1 MRLIGSF
8 TNEKLARLLLGG
20 GQMRNACRVLVSAAA
35 LGVIAV
41 AQPAV
46 AKDGFTIIDAIHQ
59 AVQTHPGVNEASAN
73 RRATESELRQNQATL
88 LPQVRVEALV
98 DRHRMDRHIS
108 PPPAANG
115 QWFSGREASV
125 AVRQL
130 LYDGFTSINEIWRQ
144 AARVDAAA
152 ARVLERTE
160 LIALD
165 AAEAY
170 IDVTRY
176 MQLVDLASRNVQTH
190 RGILSNVRARFEGG
204 RTGEGDLQQAQERVS
219 AAEAALA
226 EFRQK
231 LDEARGA
238 YRQAIGL
245 EPFNV
250 RFPGR
255 LRGLPASKD
264 DALAVA
270 LRHNPTIKAASADA
284 KAAKYA
290 FDATTGQ
297 FGPTVSLEG
306 RALTGVNT
314 GNIDGKRE
322 EYSGTIRLTW
332 DIFTG
337 GQTSWRRVEMA
348 ERLTESTERH
358 ARLQRAAFESLDKA
372 WAARTITSDRAAALN
387 RQVESARKV
396 VAAYTKEY
404 ELGQRTLIDLLN
416 AENQLFNALVSLVST
431 RGVAVFADY
440 QLLAAMGKLLEY
452 LKAPEPAEAE
462 PLSMAPFGLYPT
474 KLPPVILRAPG
485 PGPEPLS
492 TFEPMP
498 KTGATWPLPVIAAP
512 KTKVTSI
519 QELWPQMYANAEV
532 NGEAARPSASTK
544 TAQASPLEGHFPFA
558 SAGETTSF
566 AWPATAL
573 SYAPAAA
580 ELKDAPFANAS
591 N

>member
-1 MRLIGSF
+1 MR
-8 TNEKLARLLLGG
+8 KACLA
-20 GQMRNACRVLVSAAA
+20 LVGASA
-35 LGVIAV
+35 LGLVAA
-41 AQPAV
+41 AQPAA
-46 AKDGFTIIDAIHQ
+46 AKKGFSIIDAIHQ
-59 AVQTHPGVNEASAN
+59 AIQTHPGVNEAAAN

-88 LPQVRVEALV
+88 LPQVRLEAEIGP
-98 DRHRMDRHIS
+98 HRMDRHIT
-108 PPPAANG
+108 PAPASNG
-115 QWFSGREASV
+115 EWISGRQASV

-130 LYDGFTSINEIWRQ
+130 LYDGFTSIYEIWRQ

-176 MQLVDLASRNVQTH
+176 MQLVELASRNVQTH

-204 RTGEGDLQQAQERVS
+204 RTGDGDLQQAQERVS

-238 YRQAIGL
+238 YRQAVGL
-245 EPFNV
+245 EPFNL

-255 LRGLPASKD
+255 LRGLPVSKD

-270 LRHNPTIKAASADA
+270 LRHNPTIKAAGADA
-284 KAAKYA
+284 KAARHG
-290 FDATTGQ
+290 FDATAGQ
-297 FGPTVSLEG
+297 FGPTISLEG
-306 RALTGVNT
+306 RALAGVNT
-314 GNIDGKRE
+314 GNIEGRRE
-322 EYSGTIRLTW
+322 EYSGKVVLTW

-348 ERLTESTERH
+348 ERLTEQTERH
-358 ARLQRAAFESLDKA
+358 ARLQRAAFEALDKA
-372 WAARTITSDRAAALN
+372 WAARTITNDRAAALS

-440 QLLAAMGKLLEY
+440 QLLATMGKLLEY

-498 KTGATWPLPVIAAP
+498 TTGSTWPLPTTAP

-519 QELWPQMYANAEV
+519 QDLWPQIYAKAE
-532 NGEAARPSASTK
+532 GSGSDAKAAGSVQ
-544 TAQASPLEGHFPFA
+544 TAEKPEGHFPFA
-558 SAGETTSF
+558 SAADGSTF
-566 AWPATAL
+566 AWPTTAL

-580 ELKDAPFANAS
+580 ELAAGPFVNAN
-591 N
+591 

>member
-1 MRLIGSF
+1 MQHKF
-8 TNEKLARLLLGG
+8 CVLLG
-20 GQMRNACRVLVSAAA
+20 VSA
-35 LGVIAV
+35 LGLVAV
-41 AQPAV
+41 AEPAA
-46 AKDGFTIIDAIHQ
+46 AKNGFSIIDAIHH
-59 AVQTHPGVNEASAN
+59 AVQTHPGVGEAAAN
-73 RRATESELRQNQATL
+73 RRATETELRQNQGTL
-88 LPQVRVEALV
+88 LPQVRIEAEIGP
-98 DRHRMDRHIS
+98 HRLDRHIT
-108 PPPAANG
+108 PAPASNG
-115 QWFSGREASV
+115 KWISGRQASV

-130 LYDGFTSINEIWRQ
+130 LYDGFASINEIWRQ

-176 MQLVDLASRNVQTH
+176 LQLVDLANRNVQTH

-219 AAEAALA
+219 SAEATLA
-226 EFRQK
+226 EFRQR

-238 YRQAIGL
+238 YRQAVGL

-270 LRHNPTIKAASADA
+270 LRHNPTIKAASADV
-284 KAAKYA
+284 KAARHG
-290 FDATTGQ
+290 FDATAGS
-297 FGPTVSLEG
+297 FGPTISLEG
-306 RALTGVNT
+306 RALAGVNT
-314 GNIDGKRE
+314 GNFEGHRE
-322 EYSGTIRLTW
+322 EYSGKLVLSW

-337 GQTSWRRVEMA
+337 GQTAWRRVEAA
-348 ERLTESTERH
+348 ERMTEETERH
-358 ARLQRAAFESLDKA
+358 ARLQRAAFEALDKA

-440 QLLAAMGKLLEY
+440 QLLATMGKLLEY

-462 PLSMAPFGLYPT
+462 PLSVRPVGIYPT

-498 KTGATWPLPVIAAP
+498 NTGATWPLPA
-512 KTKVTSI
+512 TGSKVKVSNI
-519 QELWPQMYANAEV
+519 QELWPQAYAFAGTAE
-532 NGEAARPSASTK
+532 PSAKAGTQTAST
-544 TAQASPLEGHFPFA
+544 AVSEQHFPFA
-558 SAGETTSF
+558 SAASEASGAYWPTTSLSF
-566 AWPATAL
+566 APT
-573 SYAPAAA
+573 AAA
-580 ELKDAPFANAS
+580 LAAGQAAAGS